1 MNETP
6 PTCREDLL
14 LVVKVVGQ
22 LDPFH
27 LNEVVLDKYRLAEKK
42 RPTIRLE
49 DKRKDGN
56 GFEWSGEEMYADVV
70 GSRQSETLQRV
81 DKLDK
86 SLSFAPS
93 VFLRKMPK
101 PITQTQNVMKK
112 LGQTQKGQKRQKM
125 FGCLVH
131 RKFGRIDLI
140 PRNEKRL
147 FGSSLL
153 FLFYIFAWLCLLYK
167 EKKTHWYKTQ
177 TQRDRPKGARAFRL
191 GGARIPSSP
200 LVFERI

>member
-1 MNETP
+1 M
-6 PTCREDLL
+6 
-14 LVVKVVGQ
+14 
-22 LDPFH
+22 
-27 LNEVVLDKYRLAEKK
+27 LDKYRLAGKK

-93 VFLRKMPK
+93 VFQRKMPK

-112 LGQTQKGQKRQKM
+112 LGQTQKGQKMQKM

-147 FGSSLL
+147 FWALPCCSFSSFSLGFAYYIRKKKRIDTRHKHRETGRREPGRFGL
-153 FLFYIFAWLCLLYK
+153 VERVFLPPPWFSN
-167 EKKTHWYKTQ
+167 
-177 TQRDRPKGARAFRL
+177 GFRL
-191 GGARIPSSP
+191 V
-200 LVFERI
+200 L

>member
-1 MNETP
+1 
-6 PTCREDLL
+6 
-14 LVVKVVGQ
+14 
-22 LDPFH
+22 
-27 LNEVVLDKYRLAEKK
+27 VLDKLRQAEKK
-42 RPTIRLE
+42 DPTIRLE

-56 GFEWSGEEMYADVV
+56 GFERSGEEICADVV

-101 PITQTQNVMKK
+101 PITYTQTQNVMKK

-125 FGCLVH
+125 FGVLVH

-167 EKKTHWYKTQ
+167 EKKTH
-177 TQRDRPKGARAFRL
+177 
-191 GGARIPSSP
+191 
-200 LVFERI
+200 